1 MNLRAWGQSDPGRKR
16 ERNEDSY
23 LIDTQKGMLI
33 IADGMGGHQGGAIA
47 SRMAIEH
54 FATELLSPR
63 AADDSL
69 PELMRAAAQRASVA
83 IYEYARLR
91 PELLGMGTTLTS
103 FIAEGGEGYVL
114 HAGDSRCYVIR
125 DGTLRQITDDHSWV
139 AEQLRVGVL
148 TVEGAKS
155 SNRRHVITKSI
166 GFQRAP
172 DPDLTCVP
180 MFVGDCF
187 LLCSDGLT
195 NHVANHE
202 LERIVADVDYR
213 RLPDTLIA
221 LANERGGYD
230 NVTVIVGLIDGPG

>member
-23 LIDTQKGMLI
+23 LIDTRTGLLI

-47 SRMAIEH
+47 SRMAIER
-54 FATELLSPR
+54 FATELLAPR
-63 AADDSL
+63 PADDLLS
-69 PELMRAAAQRASVA
+69 ELMLTAAQRASVA
-83 IYEYARLR
+83 IYEYARTR
-91 PELLGMGTTLTS
+91 PELLGMGTTFTS
-103 FIAEGGEGYVL
+103 LVMDRDEGYVL

-125 DGTLRQITDDHSWV
+125 DGRLAQITDDHSWV

-148 TVEGAKS
+148 TAEGAKA

-172 DPDLTCVP
+172 DPDLRCLP
-180 MFVGDCF
+180 IFVGDCY

-202 LERIVADVDYR
+202 LERIVADVEYR

-230 NVTVIVGLIDGPG
+230 NITVIVGYVDGS